1 MTVVCPIC
9 KNTLYGFTWQKT
21 VNEANWMQNEQ
32 GDWHD
37 CPMNQK
43 HQESTYKRATKY
55 DYEKCEFCGRFIL
68 IEEMSYHL
76 GLWHKDNEILTDD
89 DFRVDYD

>member
-9 KNTLYGFTWQKT
+9 KSTLYGFTWQKT

-43 HQESTYKRATKY
+43 HQEPKYTRSTKY
-55 DYEKCEFCGRFIL
+55 EYEKCKFCPHFIQ
-68 IEEMSYHL
+68 INEMDYHL
-76 GLWHKDNEILTDD
+76 KLWHPNNEILTEEDY
-89 DFRVDYD
+89 RVKL

>member
-9 KNTLYGFTWQKT
+9 KSTLYGFTWQKT

-32 GDWHD
+32 GEWHD

-43 HQESTYKRATKY
+43 HQEVSYNRATKY
-55 DYEKCEFCGRFIL
+55 EFEKCGLCCRFIRTDE
-68 IEEMSYHL
+68 ITYHL
-76 GLWHKDNEILTDD
+76 GLWHPNNEILKDD
-89 DFRVDYD
+89 DFRI